1 MEKHYQIVNEHIVFN
16 VQDEDVVVNE
26 IKELLDKA
34 FENPYPYGEDSPK
47 FIVGLRKDLAE
58 PEKAELSETCTAL
71 SIHELDFDLIINYT
85 AKNPVLVN
93 IDGKF
98 YHYWDFALSEHTVT
112 ELYADEDIESEVV
125 GILEDDIIEILTG
138 ASD

>member
-26 IKELLDKA
+26 ITELLNKRY
-34 FENPYPYGEDSPK
+34 ENPNGGDSLK
-47 FIVGLRKDLAE
+47 FIVGLEEALAE
-58 PEKAELSETCTAL
+58 PEKEEFSEICTTL
-71 SIHELDFDLIINYT
+71 SIHELDCNLIINYT

-112 ELYADEDIESEVV
+112 ELYADEDIESDVV
-125 GILEDDIIEILTG
+125 GIIEDDIIEILTG
-138 ASD
+138 AK